1 MNIDRKYIENVKA
14 LGFGVVVE
22 PPPEFDK
29 LNRYAQRVANME
41 SVELH
46 NHILPNGKRALW
58 LQEKSPD
65 ARAKHH
71 NTRKYIFFAL
81 YRDEFD
87 RLEEERKER
96 ARLAVKLLPL
106 GACLTIERTPE
117 EMQALSKKRKY
128 RRIVYQWAY
137 RHGVKYE
144 TLDDAIQK
152 YKDYKEEKKRR
163 EEENKRQRIRRQ
175 IEKVSEQRRKA
186 REEREKAKQE
196 QRKEREREREEEKER
211 RRTARVEKLKTE
223 EERRQKRKAR
233 KEQKEQKEKK
243 EAGAGLVEQI
253 RQRQEEKRRQRVAK
267 NKELERQRR
276 QRKEEKEQRLAQRA
290 RDTTDTVWVTLKIPR
305 LKITARIKETAVE
318 AFVNMYNLTEK
329 DYKIE

>member
-1 MNIDRKYIENVKA
+1 MNIDRKYIERVKS

-29 LNRYAQRVANME
+29 IDRNAQRSTNRG

-58 LQEKSPD
+58 LQEKSPNSKK
-65 ARAKHH
+65 KHH

-81 YRDEFD
+81 YPDEFE
-87 RLEEERKER
+87 RIQEERKER
-96 ARLAVKLLPL
+96 TRLAVKLLPL

-128 RRIVYQWAY
+128 RKIVYQWAY

-144 TLDDAIQK
+144 TLDDAEQK
-152 YKDYKEEKKRR
+152 YKEYKEEKKRR
-163 EEENKRQRIRRQ
+163 TEENKRQRIKRQ

-186 REEREKAKQE
+186 REEREKARQE
-196 QRKEREREREEEKER
+196 QRKAKEEERERKRSARVQRLKKEEEQ
-211 RRTARVEKLKTE
+211 
-223 EERRQKRKAR
+223 RQKRR
-233 KEQKEQKEKK
+233 KQKEQKETKKK
-243 EAGAGLVEQI
+243 EKETRAGLVEQI
-253 RQRQEEKRRQRVAK
+253 RQRQEEKRRQRIAK

-276 QRKEEKEQRLAQRA
+276 QRKEEAEQQLTQRA
-290 RDTTDTVWVTLKIPR
+290 TDANTNAVWVTLKIPR
-305 LKITARIKETAVE
+305 LKMTARIKDTAVD
-318 AFVNMYNLTEK
+318 AFVKMYNITDK